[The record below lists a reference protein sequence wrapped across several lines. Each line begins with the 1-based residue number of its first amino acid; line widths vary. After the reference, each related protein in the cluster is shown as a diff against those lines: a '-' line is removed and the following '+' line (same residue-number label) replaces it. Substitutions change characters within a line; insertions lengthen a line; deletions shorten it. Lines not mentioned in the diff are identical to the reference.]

1 VDITTT
7 INVRDEIEGARFGRF
22 HLKLGLLI
30 CAILIVD
37 GYDLY
42 NAAYAAHYV
51 APLWHLDK
59 TEIGVLLSSG
69 LLGFALG
76 SLAHGPVADRYGR
89 RRVMLAAL
97 WTASFLSLAIALWA
111 HSYVVFCGLRVLL
124 GCALGILMP
133 LSITYL
139 NEFAPKRIANRFAL
153 WFFGIGW
160 AVGSAL
166 AGVVARDLVPSFGW
180 EALYFVGAGAAVLAL
195 LSHRLL
201 PESLEFLAASR
212 RNAQVATV
220 LGKIRPDRVAHYAGA
235 RFSEPSA
242 AALLP
247 TSPAQLL
254 APRYRRT
261 SLLLWTCGWLSLF
274 ASYGL
279 SGWLPIVMLQRGET
293 LGASFLFGS
302 LLMMSN
308 AVGVIGGGYI
318 ADAVGS
324 RVKVL
329 AVAWILGAAVMLA
342 FAVSN
347 SHWLNIVCVV
357 AAGIFIVAPQ
367 SLLNNL
373 FAVSY
378 ESRLRATGVG
388 TALGIA
394 RLGAITGPAIAGMIQ
409 QQFQSTLPMFA
420 CLAGSLVVCAA
431 VVVALGRG
439 AKPAPVQALSR
450 SVGQG

>member
-1 VDITTT
+1 MDITTT

-30 CAILIVD
+30 CAILVVD

-59 TEIGVLLSSG
+59 TRIGVLLSSG

-76 SLAHGPVADRYGR
+76 SLAHGPVADRYR
-89 RRVMLAAL
+89 CRRVMLTAL
-97 WTASFLSLAIALWA
+97 WTASFVSLAIALWT
-111 HSYVVFCGLRVLL
+111 HSYAVFCGLRVLL

-139 NEFAPKRIANRFAL
+139 NEFAPTCISNCFAL
-153 WFFGIGW
+153 WFFGTGW

-166 AGVVARDLVPSFGW
+166 AGVVARDLTPLFGW
-180 EALYFVGAGAAVLAL
+180 EPLYFVGTGAAVLAM

-201 PESLEFLAASR
+201 PESLVFLAASR
-212 RNAQVATV
+212 RDAQVATV
-220 LGKIRPDRVAHYAGA
+220 LGKIRPERAAHYAGA

-247 TSPAQLL
+247 TSPLSCSRHGTG
-254 APRYRRT
+254 AP
-261 SLLLWTCGWLSLF
+261 SVLLWTCGWLSLF
-274 ASYGL
+274 ASYGS
-279 SGWLPIVMLQRGET
+279 SGWNIMLQRGET

-308 AVGVIGGGYI
+308 AVGVIGAGYI

-329 AVAWILGAAVMLA
+329 AVAWTLGAAVMLA
-342 FAVSN
+342 FAVCN

-394 RLGAITGPAIAGMIQ
+394 RLGAITGPAIAGVIKE
-409 QQFQSTLPMFA
+409 QFQSTLPMFA
-420 CLAGSLVVCAA
+420 CLVGSLVICAA
-431 VVVALGRG
+431 VVIALRRS
-439 AKPAPVQALSR
+439 ARPVPAQVLSR
-450 SVGQG
+450 SVGQS